1 MHKIVIASDSF
12 KGSLTSL
19 EVAEAAAE
27 GVSSVLPGCLT
38 ICMDIAD
45 GGEGTYAAL
54 TAALEG
60 KTVNFEVSDPLGRK
74 VIAEYGMIED
84 TGTAIIEMAQ
94 ASGLPLL
101 NKEERNPLLTSTYG
115 TGEMIADALKRGCR
129 KFIIGIGGSATND
142 GGTGMLEALGY
153 RFIDKGGKVIKGCRG
168 GLLREIASIDT
179 SGALPE
185 LEESEFTIA
194 CDVNT
199 PFCGPEGATHIFS
212 GQKGADKDMEEILE
226 DGMTSFCQ
234 LTEKTTGINMAE
246 IPGSGAAGGLGGAFA
261 AYLGAKLESGIKV
274 VLDTLGFDSI
284 IKDADLIIT
293 GEGRLD
299 SQTGKGKVITGITD
313 AAGRNGIPVIAVTG
327 RTDISEEE
335 ARRIGLTAT
344 FQIGPAPQNESDLEY
359 AMRPEVASKRISGTV
374 AKALVSLFPSL
385 CHGNL

>member
-101 NKEERNPLLTSTYG
+101 KKEERNPLLTSTYG

-142 GGTGMLEALGY
+142 G
-153 RFIDKGGKVIKGCRG
+153 
-168 GLLREIASIDT
+168 
-179 SGALPE
+179 
-185 LEESEFTIA
+185 
-194 CDVNT
+194 
-199 PFCGPEGATHIFS
+199 
-212 GQKGADKDMEEILE
+212 
-226 DGMTSFCQ
+226 
-234 LTEKTTGINMAE
+234 
-246 IPGSGAAGGLGGAFA
+246 
-261 AYLGAKLESGIKV
+261 
-274 VLDTLGFDSI
+274 
-284 IKDADLIIT
+284 
-293 GEGRLD
+293 
-299 SQTGKGKVITGITD
+299 
-313 AAGRNGIPVIAVTG
+313 
-327 RTDISEEE
+327 
-335 ARRIGLTAT
+335 
-344 FQIGPAPQNESDLEY
+344 
-359 AMRPEVASKRISGTV
+359 
-374 AKALVSLFPSL
+374 
-385 CHGNL
+385 